1 VEKTIS
7 ELPIQCDYCL
17 QIYLRAE
24 IKIHQLQNCPDRFVF
39 SSIYI
44 KRRRFIFRPTVCDYS
59 LLGCNWN
66 GPFHTLSLHLDVCE
80 YPAKNGLELIDTIRA
95 QKRAYDEE
103 KKCLET
109 VVDLLS
115 LNQIGV
121 SGK

>member
-1 VEKTIS
+1 MIIAFK
-7 ELPIQCDYCL
+7 Y
-17 QIYLRAE
+17 IYVQKSRF
-24 IKIHQLQNCPDRFVF
+24 INYKIVLIGLFSHQFIL
-39 SSIYI
+39 
-44 KRRRFIFRPTVCDYS
+44 RRRFIFRPTVCDYS

>member
-1 VEKTIS
+1 
-7 ELPIQCDYCL
+7 
-17 QIYLRAE
+17 
-24 IKIHQLQNCPDRFVF
+24 
-39 SSIYI
+39 
-44 KRRRFIFRPTVCDYS
+44 

-66 GPFHTLSLHLDVCE
+66 GPFNTLSSHLIICE
-80 YPAKNGLELIDTIRA
+80 YPDKNGFDLIDTIRA

-121 SGK
+121 SGKLLSSRNLFKKDFMITEKMLEG

>member
-1 VEKTIS
+1 MFTNILTSRNKSTSIS
-7 ELPIQCDYCL
+7 KLSGSVCTFCFSLDNKKKRIQ
-17 QIYLRAE
+17 
-24 IKIHQLQNCPDRFVF
+24 
-39 SSIYI
+39 
-44 KRRRFIFRPTVCDYS
+44 FIFRPTVCDYS

-66 GPFHTLSLHLDVCE
+66 GPYHSLSSHLDICE
-80 YPAKNGLELIDTIRA
+80 YPAKNGMELIDTIRA

-121 SGK
+121 SGKLFS

>member
-1 VEKTIS
+1 VIIVFKYFFVQKSRFINHKIVLIGLFFLSRKEKLIF
-7 ELPIQCDYCL
+7 C
-17 QIYLRAE
+17 
-24 IKIHQLQNCPDRFVF
+24 
-39 SSIYI
+39 
-44 KRRRFIFRPTVCDYS
+44 IFRPTLCDYS

-66 GPFHTLSLHLDVCE
+66 GPFHTLSSHRDICE

>member
-1 VEKTIS
+1 M
-7 ELPIQCDYCL
+7 
-17 QIYLRAE
+17 
-24 IKIHQLQNCPDRFVF
+24 
-39 SSIYI
+39 
-44 KRRRFIFRPTVCDYS
+44 FRPTVCNYS

-66 GPFHTLSLHLDVCE
+66 GSFHNLPSHLTVCE
-80 YPAKNGLELIDTIRA
+80 YLTKTGSELIDTIQA

-121 SGK
+121 SGRLLLVEEIEMIITEKFSPKYKTCFMLNRL

>member
-1 VEKTIS
+1 VQKS
-7 ELPIQCDYCL
+7 
-17 QIYLRAE
+17 
-24 IKIHQLQNCPDRFVF
+24 
-39 SSIYI
+39 
-44 KRRRFIFRPTVCDYS
+44 RFINYKIVLIGLFFSGYIYYRQDILFISRPIVCDYS

-66 GPFHTLSLHLDVCE
+66 GPFHTLSSHLSNCE
-80 YPAKNGLELIDTIRA
+80 YPSKNGLELIDTIRA

-121 SGK
+121 SGKL